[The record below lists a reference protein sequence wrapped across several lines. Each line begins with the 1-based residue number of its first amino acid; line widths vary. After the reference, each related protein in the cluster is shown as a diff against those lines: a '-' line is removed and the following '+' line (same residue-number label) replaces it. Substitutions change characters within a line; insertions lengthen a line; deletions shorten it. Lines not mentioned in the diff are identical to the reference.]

1 MKLLYQ
7 NCGFNVAV
15 GIEGSEEEINT
26 QFDSFF
32 NHGAIDKT
40 ADLQWMT
47 PTFAFVW
54 TDDARL
60 KKYFR
65 NSSYHIILNG
75 IDDGIEWASKG
86 LKFGAMV
93 SRKIRELAADRWQRL
108 LDNRE
113 VFVRYK
119 KSGEFLYYR
128 TRHGKILSYP
138 PRPPRKRGRFKA
150 CTVAREVLHFSCHSV
165 L

>member
-7 NCGFNVAV
+7 NCGYNVAV
-15 GIEGSEEEINT
+15 GIEGTQEEINT

-54 TDDARL
+54 TDDERL
-60 KKYFR
+60 KKYLR
-65 NSSYHIILNG
+65 NSSYHMILNQADESWLG
-75 IDDGIEWASKG
+75 KG
-86 LKFGAMV
+86 LKFGATV
-93 SRKIRELAADRWQRL
+93 ARKIKERAQDRWQKL

-119 KSGEFLYYR
+119 KGGEFYTTGIVSAENL
-128 TRHGKILSYP
+128 TDSD
-138 PRPPRKRGRFKA
+138 A
-150 CTVAREVLHFSCHSV
+150 
-165 L
+165 